1 MVLHVFNPSHDE
13 ALAAGTHRYT
23 PSRAA
28 QRLERELAELP
39 LRWASPGDA
48 VLLPGKAVNWD
59 TVERIEPWG
68 WDALLRHRLRQ
79 LGAPERLLPSDEALQ
94 TLRALSS
101 RATAVRLLPLLR
113 AEVEGTFGES
123 RMCSSEDEVRQAL
136 ADYGTSMLKSPWSCS
151 GRGVFG
157 IASATDIRGMNR
169 VRRVLRAQGAVEA
182 EPYYAGCRDF
192 AMEFY
197 YSGGELRYEALSL
210 FSTDPTGGYRGN
222 TLAPQEQLL
231 EMLLAPAPAQT
242 NVVRD
247 TLAEVREALRR
258 HLPRLLADGYDGPL
272 GVDMLMRPDG
282 TLHPCLEINLR
293 QTMGR
298 AAWLCHKK
306 GVPLP

>member
-28 QRLERELAELP
+28 QRMERELAELP

-48 VLLPGKAVNWD
+48 VLLPGKAVRWEA
-59 TVERIEPWG
+59 VERIEPWG
-68 WDALLRHRLRQ
+68 WDTLVKHRLRQ
-79 LGAPERLLPSDEALQ
+79 LGAPERLLPTDEALQ

-113 AEVEGTFGES
+113 GDVEGTFGES
-123 RMCSSEDEVRQAL
+123 RMCRSEDEVRRAL
-136 ADYGTSMLKSPWSCS
+136 ADYGPSVLKSPWSCS
-151 GRGVFG
+151 GRGVFR
-157 IASATDIRGMNR
+157 IVADTDSKGMNR
-169 VRRVLRAQGAVEA
+169 VRRILRTQGAVEA
-182 EPYYAGCRDF
+182 EPYYADCRDF

-210 FSTDPTGGYRGN
+210 FSTDPAGGYRGN
-222 TLAPQEQLL
+222 TLAPQERLQ
-231 EMLLAPAPAQT
+231 EMLLASVPAQAMAA
-242 NVVRD
+242 RD
-247 TLAEVREALRR
+247 TIGRVREAIRR
-258 HLPRLLADGYDGPL
+258 HLPRLLGDGYEGPL

-306 GVPLP
+306 GVPLQ